1 MNCFKLVK
9 KYLKY
14 FEKFILKCVFF
25 LFKPDAWLF
34 SQEAQVVLPP
44 E

>member
-14 FEKFILKCVFF
+14 FENSFWNVFFF
-25 LFKPDAWLF
+25 LFKPDACLF